1 MAQAARQTVTDMRNQ
16 MFKIWMSTL
25 LLAMAAPAAMA
36 ASLNADQASWYA
48 ARLAAHDR
56 KIFAPTPEQ
65 AATAPRPDALAERLV
80 QWDKLRR
87 DTYRASFAELSR
99 FLSENPGWPSER
111 DMRIT
116 AEQTIM
122 TSVDGVSS
130 VTAFF
135 NRFPPI
141 TATGKLRRAES
152 LSLSGQRDA
161 AVSLVRD
168 AWISGGLSA
177 NDEQSALAQ
186 YGTALLPADHYA
198 RANQLLWNGQT
209 TAAGRLLGYLPTE
222 LRPLIEARIALRNRD
237 ANAMSK
243 VEQVGTA
250 QRNNAG
256 LVYNQA
262 LWLRSVGNSEDAAVQ
277 LILNT
282 KVNSKDVLE
291 PKAWATLLQ
300 SMSRGARDAGN
311 IETAYRLLAEHNMAD
326 NAADFADE
334 GEAERVAY
342 VETEWTAGWIAL
354 RYLRRPADAVKHFSA
369 MQPVAQSP
377 ITLARSA
384 YWTGR
389 AAEAMNN
396 GALAQQWYARA
407 AQFPDVFYGQ
417 LSIDKLG
424 RSVPALDMKPPAIDP
439 DAMRTFMASDVVRA
453 ATMLGEIGEVD
464 KQSSFI
470 SALARRANTPEEKRV
485 AADLAHNI
493 QRLDLGV
500 RIGKLARTKGIWL
513 SYASYPRI
521 TLPEPGNAI
530 WSLVH
535 AITRQESLF
544 NQRAISRAGARGMMQ
559 LMPATA
565 NGVAKK
571 IGLDYTPS
579 RLLSDPVYN
588 MTLGSTYL
596 QSRLDLFGGNHVLA
610 VASYNAGA
618 GNVSKWIAAYGDP
631 RDPTVDVIDWIEQI
645 PFKET
650 RDYVMRVLENAVVY
664 KTMEPGRKE
673 PNNYNLLTQYLGRT
687 PGRV

>member
-1 MAQAARQTVTDMRNQ
+1 MLRLCLSLLILAFASPLATAA
-16 MFKIWMSTL
+16 TL
-25 LLAMAAPAAMA
+25 
-36 ASLNADQASWYA
+36 SADQASWYA
-48 ARLAAHDR
+48 QRLADHDR
-56 KIFAPTPEQ
+56 KIFAPTAEQ

-80 QWDKLRR
+80 VWDKLRR
-87 DTYRASFAELSR
+87 DSYKARFAELSR
-99 FLSENPGWPSER
+99 FLIENPGWPSER
-111 DMRIT
+111 EMRVA
-116 AEQTIM
+116 AEQAIIP
-122 TSVDGVSS
+122 SIEGQSAINS
-130 VTAFF
+130 FF
-135 NRFPPI
+135 NRFPPM
-141 TATGKLRRAES
+141 TATGKLRRAEA
-152 LSLSGQRDA
+152 LSLDGQRDA
-161 AVSLVRD
+161 ANSLARD
-168 AWISGGLSA
+168 AWVSGGLSA
-177 NDEQSALAQ
+177 NDETTALAQ
-186 YGTALLPADHYA
+186 YGSTLTAADHYA

-209 TAAGRLLGYLPTE
+209 TAAGRLLPYLAADVRA
-222 LRPLIEARIALRNRD
+222 LVEARIALRNSD
-237 ANAMSK
+237 PDAMSK
-243 VEQVGTA
+243 VQQVA
-250 QRNNAG
+250 ADQRNNAG

-262 LWLRSVGNSEDAAVQ
+262 LWLRGVGKNEAAAVQ

-282 KVNSKDVLE
+282 KVNPRDVQE
-291 PKAWATLLQ
+291 PKSWATLLQ
-300 SMSRGARDAGN
+300 SLSRNARDAGD
-311 IETAYRLLAEHNMAD
+311 IETAYRLLAEHNMVD
-326 NAADFADE
+326 NMAEFAEE

-354 RYLRRPADAVKHFSA
+354 RYLRRPADAVKHFAA

-389 AAEAMNN
+389 AAESMNN

-424 RSVPALDMKPPAIDP
+424 RSVPALDMTPPAIDP
-439 DAMRTFMASDVVRA
+439 EAMRSFMASDVVRA
-453 ATMLGEIGEVD
+453 ATMLGELGETD

-470 SALARRANTPEEKRV
+470 AALARRAITPEEKRI

-500 RIGKLARTKGIWL
+500 RIGKLARLKGIWL

-521 TLPEPGNAI
+521 SLPEAGNSI

-544 NQRAISRAGARGMMQ
+544 NQRAVSRAGARGMMQ

-565 NGVAKK
+565 SSVAKK
-571 IGLDYTPS
+571 LGLEYTTGK
-579 RLLSDPVYN
+579 LLSDPAYN

-596 QSRLDLFGGNHVLA
+596 QSRLDVFGGNHVLA

-618 GNVSKWIAAYGDP
+618 GNVSKWIAANGDP
-631 RDPTVDVIDWIEQI
+631 RDPSVDVIDWIEQI

-664 KTMEPGRKE
+664 KTMEPGRKASG
-673 PNNYNLLTQYLGRT
+673 NYNLLTQYLGRQ

>member
-1 MAQAARQTVTDMRNQ
+1 MLRLTAGLILLAFGVSGAIPAVQAAE
-16 MFKIWMSTL
+16 
-25 LLAMAAPAAMA
+25 
-36 ASLNADQASWYA
+36 LNSDQASWYA
-48 ARLAAHDR
+48 RRLADHDR
-56 KIFAPTPEQ
+56 KIFIPPADQ
-65 AATAPRPDALAERLV
+65 ATTAPRPDALAERLV
-80 QWDKLRR
+80 TWDRLRR
-87 DTYRASFAELSR
+87 DTYKASFAELSR
-99 FLSENPGWPSER
+99 FLIDNPGWPSER
-111 DMRIT
+111 DMRVA
-116 AEQTIM
+116 AEVAIVPSM
-122 TSVDGVSS
+122 EGPAAI
-130 VTAFF
+130 TAFF

-141 TATGKLRRAES
+141 TATGKLRRAEA
-152 LSLSGQRDA
+152 LVLTGQRDA
-161 AVSLVRD
+161 AYSLVQD
-168 AWISGGLSA
+168 AWLSGGLSM
-177 NDEQSALAQ
+177 NDEAAALAQ
-186 YGTALLPADHYA
+186 FSGVLTTTDHYD
-198 RANQLLWNGQT
+198 RADKLLWNGNSSG
-209 TAAGRLLGYLPTE
+209 AARLLPL
-222 LRPLIEARIALRNRD
+222 LAANVRPLIEARIALRNRD
-237 ANAMSK
+237 TTVMQK
-243 VEQVGTA
+243 VEALSAA
-250 QRNNAG
+250 QRSNAG

-262 LWLRSVGNSEDAAVQ
+262 QWLRSINNDDAAAVQ
-277 LILNT
+277 LVLGSRINPQ
-282 KVNSKDVLE
+282 DVVE

-300 SMSRGARDAGN
+300 SLSRKQREDSN
-311 IETAYRLLAEHNMAD
+311 IETAYRLLAEHNMAE

-354 RYLRRPADAVKHFSA
+354 RQLRRPADAIKHFAA

-377 ITLARSA
+377 ITLARAA
-384 YWTGR
+384 YWAGR

-396 GALAQQWYARA
+396 AQLAQQWYARA

-424 RSVPALDMKPPAIDP
+424 RSVPAPDMTPPAIDP
-439 DAMRTFMASDVVRA
+439 AAMRAFMASDVVRA
-453 ATMLGEIGEVD
+453 SRMLGELGEMD

-470 SALARRANTPEEKRV
+470 AALARSAITPEEKRI

-500 RIGKLARTKGIWL
+500 RIGKMARIKGIWL

-521 TLPEPGNAI
+521 TLPEAANTI

-544 NQRAISRAGARGMMQ
+544 NQRAMSRVGARGMMQ

-565 NGVAKK
+565 NMVSKK
-571 IGLDYTPS
+571 MGLDYEPS

-588 MTLGSTYL
+588 MTLGSSYL

-618 GNVSKWIAAYGDP
+618 GNVGKWIAANGDP
-631 RDPTVDVIDWIEQI
+631 RDPGVDVIDWIEQI

-664 KTMEPGRKE
+664 KTIEPGRKE
-673 PNNYNLLTQYLGRT
+673 QGNYNLLTQYLGRQ

>member
-1 MAQAARQTVTDMRNQ
+1 MLRLCLSLLISAFASPLANAAT
-16 MFKIWMSTL
+16 
-25 LLAMAAPAAMA
+25 
-36 ASLNADQASWYA
+36 LNADQASWYA
-48 ARLAAHDR
+48 QRLADHDR
-56 KIFAPTPEQ
+56 TPEQ

-80 QWDKLRR
+80 VWDKLRR
-87 DTYRASFAELSR
+87 ESYKPRFAELSR
-99 FLSENPGWPSER
+99 FLIENPGWPSER
-111 DMRIT
+111 EMRVS
-116 AEQTIM
+116 AEQAIIP
-122 TSVDGVSS
+122 SIEGQSAINS
-130 VTAFF
+130 FF

-141 TATGKLRRAES
+141 TSTGKLRRAEA
-152 LSLSGQRDA
+152 LSLDGQRDA
-161 AVSLVRD
+161 ANSLVRD
-168 AWISGGLSA
+168 AWVSGGLSA
-177 NDEQSALAQ
+177 NDETTALAQ
-186 YGTALLPADHYA
+186 YGSALNAADHYA

-209 TAAGRLLGYLPTE
+209 TAAGRLLPYLAADVRT
-222 LRPLIEARIALRNRD
+222 LVEARIALRNSDPD
-237 ANAMSK
+237 AMTK
-243 VEQVGTA
+243 VQQVATG

-262 LWLRSVGNSEDAAVQ
+262 LWLRGAGRNEAAAVQ

-282 KVNSKDVLE
+282 KINPRDVQE
-291 PKAWATLLQ
+291 PKSWATLLQ
-300 SMSRGARDAGN
+300 SLSRNARDASD
-311 IETAYRLLAEHNMAD
+311 IETAYRLLAEHNMVD
-326 NAADFADE
+326 NVADFAEE

-354 RYLRRPADAVKHFSA
+354 RYLRRPADAVKHFAA

-389 AAEAMNN
+389 AAESMNN

-424 RSVPALDMKPPAIDP
+424 RSVPALDMTPPAIDP
-439 DAMRTFMASDVVRA
+439 EAMRSFMASDVVRV
-453 ATMLGEIGEVD
+453 ATMLGELGEVD

-470 SALARRANTPEEKRV
+470 AALARRALTPEEKRI

-500 RIGKLARTKGIWL
+500 RIGKLARLKGIWL

-521 TLPEPGNAI
+521 ALPEAGNSI

-565 NGVAKK
+565 SSVAKK
-571 IGLDYTPS
+571 LGLEYTTG
-579 RLLSDPVYN
+579 RLLSDPAYN

-596 QSRLDLFGGNHVLA
+596 QSRLDVFGGNHVLA
-610 VASYNAGA
+610 VASYNAGS
-618 GNVSKWIAAYGDP
+618 GNVSKWIAANGDP
-631 RDPTVDVIDWIEQI
+631 RDPSVDVIDWIEQI

-664 KTMEPGRKE
+664 KTMEPGRKDTG
-673 PNNYNLLTQYLGRT
+673 NYNLLTQYLGRQ

>member
-1 MAQAARQTVTDMRNQ
+1 MTDMRKP
-16 MFKIWMSTL
+16 ML
-25 LLAMAAPAAMA
+25 LLIPILIFMAFTGPAAVA
-36 ASLNADQASWYA
+36 ATLNADQASWYA
-48 ARLAAHDR
+48 SRLADHDR
-56 KIFAPTPEQ
+56 KIFMPTAEQ

-80 QWDKLRR
+80 VWDKLRR
-87 DTYRASFAELSR
+87 DSYKASFAELAQ
-99 FLSENPGWPSER
+99 FLSDNPGWPNER
-111 DMRIT
+111 DMRVA
-116 AEQTIM
+116 AEQAIIPSM
-122 TSVDGVSS
+122 EGPSAINS
-130 VTAFF
+130 FF

-141 TATGKLRRAES
+141 TATGKLRRAEA
-152 LSLSGQRDA
+152 LILSGQRDA
-161 AVSLVRD
+161 ANSLVRD
-168 AWISGGLSA
+168 AWVNGGLSP
-177 NDEQSALAQ
+177 NDETNALVQFGGALA
-186 YGTALLPADHYA
+186 PADHYA

-209 TAAGRLLGYLPTE
+209 TAAGRLLPYIGADSRSLV
-222 LRPLIEARIALRNRD
+222 EARIALRNRD
-237 ANAMSK
+237 ANAATK
-243 VEQVGTA
+243 VDQVPAA
-250 QRNNAG
+250 QRTNAG
-256 LVYNQA
+256 LIYNQA
-262 LWLRSVGNSEDAAVQ
+262 LWLRGAGKDEAGAVK
-277 LILNT
+277 LILGT
-282 KVNSKDVLE
+282 KVNPRDVLE
-291 PKAWATLLQ
+291 PKAWASLLQ
-300 SMSRGARDAGN
+300 SLSRNARDTGDL
-311 IETAYRLLAEHNMAD
+311 ETAYRLLAEHNMAD

-354 RYLRRPADAVKHFSA
+354 RYLRRPADAVRHFAA

-389 AAEAMNN
+389 AAESMNN
-396 GALAQQWYARA
+396 AALSQQWYARA

-417 LSIDKLG
+417 LAIDKLG
-424 RSVPALDMKPPAIDP
+424 RSVPAPDMTPPAIDP
-439 DAMRTFMASDVVRA
+439 DAMRAFMASDVVRV
-453 ATMLGEIGEVD
+453 ATMLGELGEME

-470 SALARRANTPEEKRV
+470 AALARRASTPEEKRI

-500 RIGKLARTKGIWL
+500 RIGKLARVKGIWL
-513 SYASYPRI
+513 SYASYPRVA
-521 TLPEPGNAI
+521 LPDAANGI

-544 NQRAISRAGARGMMQ
+544 NQRAISRAGARGLMQ

-565 NGVAKK
+565 NAVSKK
-571 IGLDYTPS
+571 MGLDYAPAK
-579 RLLSDPVYN
+579 LLNDPVYN

-618 GNVSKWIAAYGDP
+618 GNVAKWIAANGDP
-631 RDPTVDVIDWIEQI
+631 RDPGIDVIDWIEQI

-664 KTMEPGRKE
+664 KTIEPGRKDTG
-673 PNNYNLLTQYLGRT
+673 NYNLLTQYLGRQ

>member
-1 MAQAARQTVTDMRNQ
+1 MLRLCLSLLISAFASPLANAAT
-16 MFKIWMSTL
+16 
-25 LLAMAAPAAMA
+25 
-36 ASLNADQASWYA
+36 LNADQASWYA
-48 ARLAAHDR
+48 QRLADHDR

-80 QWDKLRR
+80 VWDKLRR
-87 DTYRASFAELSR
+87 ESYKPRFAELSR
-99 FLSENPGWPSER
+99 FLIENPGWPSER
-111 DMRIT
+111 EMRVS
-116 AEQTIM
+116 AEQAIIP
-122 TSVDGVSS
+122 SIEGQSAINS
-130 VTAFF
+130 FF

-141 TATGKLRRAES
+141 TSTGKLRRAEA
-152 LSLSGQRDA
+152 LSLDGQRDA
-161 AVSLVRD
+161 ANSLVRD
-168 AWISGGLSA
+168 AWVSGGLSA
-177 NDEQSALAQ
+177 NDETTALAQ
-186 YGTALLPADHYA
+186 YGSALNAADHYA

-209 TAAGRLLGYLPTE
+209 TAAGRLLPYLAADVRT
-222 LRPLIEARIALRNRD
+222 LVEARIALRNSDPD
-237 ANAMSK
+237 AMTK
-243 VEQVGTA
+243 VQQVATG

-262 LWLRSVGNSEDAAVQ
+262 LWLRGAGRNEAAAVQ

-282 KVNSKDVLE
+282 KINPRDVQE
-291 PKAWATLLQ
+291 PKSWATLLQ
-300 SMSRGARDAGN
+300 SLSRNARDASD
-311 IETAYRLLAEHNMAD
+311 IETAYRLLAEHNMVD
-326 NAADFADE
+326 NVADFAEE

-354 RYLRRPADAVKHFSA
+354 RYLRRPADAVKHFAA

-389 AAEAMNN
+389 AAESMNN

-424 RSVPALDMKPPAIDP
+424 RSVPALDMTPPAIDP
-439 DAMRTFMASDVVRA
+439 EAMRSFMASDVVRV
-453 ATMLGEIGEVD
+453 ATMLGELGEVD

-470 SALARRANTPEEKRV
+470 AALARRALTPEEKRI

-500 RIGKLARTKGIWL
+500 RIGKLARLKGIWL

-521 TLPEPGNAI
+521 ALPEAGNSI

-565 NGVAKK
+565 SSVAKK
-571 IGLDYTPS
+571 LGLEYTTG
-579 RLLSDPVYN
+579 RLLSDPAYN

-596 QSRLDLFGGNHVLA
+596 QSRLDVFGGNHVLA
-610 VASYNAGA
+610 VASYNAGS
-618 GNVSKWIAAYGDP
+618 GNVSKWIAANGDP
-631 RDPTVDVIDWIEQI
+631 RDPSVDVIDWIEQI

-664 KTMEPGRKE
+664 KTMEPGRKDTG
-673 PNNYNLLTQYLGRT
+673 NYNLLTQYLGRQ

>member
-1 MAQAARQTVTDMRNQ
+1 MLRLCLGLLIFVFASPLAKAA
-16 MFKIWMSTL
+16 TL
-25 LLAMAAPAAMA
+25 T
-36 ASLNADQASWYA
+36 ADQASWYA
-48 ARLAAHDR
+48 QRLADHDR
-56 KIFAPTPEQ
+56 KIFEATPEQ
-65 AATAPRPDALAERLV
+65 AAAAPRPNALAERLV
-80 QWDKLRR
+80 MWDKLRR
-87 DTYRASFAELSR
+87 ESYKARFVELSA
-99 FLSENPGWPSER
+99 FLTENPGWPGER
-111 DMRIT
+111 EMRVS
-116 AEQTIM
+116 AEQSIIP
-122 TSVDGVSS
+122 SIEGQSAINS
-130 VTAFF
+130 FF

-141 TATGKLRRAES
+141 TATGKLRRAEA
-152 LSLSGQRDA
+152 LSLNGQRDA
-161 AVSLVRD
+161 ANSLVRD
-168 AWISGGLSA
+168 AWVSGGLSA
-177 NDEQSALAQ
+177 NDEATATAQ
-186 YGTALLPADHYA
+186 YGNILTAADHYA

-209 TAAGRLLGYLPTE
+209 TAAGRLLPYLAADVRT
-222 LRPLIEARIALRNRD
+222 LIEARIALRSND
-237 ANAMSK
+237 PYAPSK
-243 VEQVGTA
+243 VAQVASA
-250 QRNNAG
+250 QRNDAG
-256 LVYNQA
+256 FVYNQA
-262 LWLRSVGNSEDAAVQ
+262 LWLRGAGRNEAAAVQ
-277 LILNT
+277 LVLNT
-282 KVNSKDVLE
+282 KINPRDVQE
-291 PKAWATLLQ
+291 PKSWAVLLQ
-300 SMSRGARDAGN
+300 SLSRNARDAGD

-326 NAADFADE
+326 NAADFAEE

-354 RYLRRPADAVKHFSA
+354 RYLRRPAEAVKHFAA

-424 RSVPALDMKPPAIDP
+424 RQVPPFDMTPPAIDAE
-439 DAMRTFMASDVVRA
+439 AMRNFMASDVVRV
-453 ATMLGEIGEVD
+453 ATMLGELGEVD

-470 SALARRANTPEEKRV
+470 AALARRAITPEEKRI

-500 RIGKLARTKGIWL
+500 RIGKLARLKGIWL
-513 SYASYPRI
+513 AYASYPRI
-521 TLPEPGNAI
+521 SLPEAGNSI

-565 NGVAKK
+565 SSVAKK
-571 IGLDYTPS
+571 LGLEQNTG
-579 RLLSDPVYN
+579 RLLTDPVYN

-596 QSRLDLFGGNHVLA
+596 QSRLDVFGGNHVLA

-618 GNVSKWIAAYGDP
+618 GNVGKWIALNGDP
-631 RDPTVDVIDWIEQI
+631 RDPSVDVIDWIEQI

-673 PNNYNLLTQYLGRT
+673 TGNYNLLTQYLGRQ